1 MSDASKK
8 TDAQRREMPEPYE
21 GNRPVPW
28 VVILIVSGL
37 FIWAISY
44 LALNYQDV
52 PAQYGD
58 NRIAADFHVASAGA
72 GGKVDGGQLY
82 TAHCVACHQATG
94 KGLPGVFPPLAVS
107 EWVTGKPEVTV
118 QIVLHGIT
126 GELTVEGTK
135 YNGAMP
141 TFKDKLSD
149 TEIAAVVS
157 HIRTSF
163 GNTADEV
170 DADMVKAERE
180 KTADHEAPWNGDA
193 ELDAMK

>member
-28 VVILIVSGL
+28 LVILIVSGL
-37 FIWAISY
+37 FIWAVAY
-44 LALNYQDV
+44 LATSYQDV

-72 GGKVDGGQLY
+72 AGKVDGAQLY
-82 TAHCVACHQATG
+82 TAQCVACHQATG
-94 KGLPGVFPPLAVS
+94 KGLPGVFPPLADS
-107 EWVTGKPEVTV
+107 EWVTGNPAVTI
-118 QIVLHGIT
+118 QIILHGVT
-126 GELTVEGTK
+126 GEMTVGGTT

-141 TFKDKLSD
+141 TFKDKLND

-157 HIRTSF
+157 HIRTHF
-163 GNTADEV
+163 GNSADEV
-170 DADMVKAERE
+170 DAERVKAERE
-180 KTADHEAPWNGDA
+180 KTADHDKPWGGDA
-193 ELDAMK
+193 ELEAMK

>member
-1 MSDASKK
+1 MSDKSKK
-8 TDAQRREMPEPYE
+8 IDAQRREMPEPYE

-44 LALNYQDV
+44 LAINYQNV

-58 NRIAADFHVASAGA
+58 HRVAADFHVAAA

-94 KGLPGVFPPLAVS
+94 KGLPGVFPPLTES
-107 EWVTGKPEVTV
+107 EWVTGKPEVMV

-135 YNGAMP
+135 YNGTMP

-149 TEIAAVVS
+149 AEIAAVVS
-157 HIRTSF
+157 HVRTSF
-163 GNTADEV
+163 GNSADEV
-170 DADMVKAERE
+170 DADLVKAERE
-180 KTADHEAPWNGDA
+180 KTASHDAPWNGDA